1 MTSVHPTLN
10 IEHMN
15 YYKELGLD
23 ELGIPS
29 EEEAEELEYELEL
42 RFEDFTP
49 KEREIWLKQN
59 VYLKHFSSIGTVTAS
74 ARQAGV
80 TVFTAQRWKHDNVL
94 GFTRRLEVSELTFKD
109 RLQQKALLRASDP
122 TAPATLLIELLRATS
137 RRSSPETTTS
147 ATPRRPTRFTAASS
161 RTPPKKGTPATQPS
175 IASSR
180 ATPTPSAPGK
190 THLTTPIP
198 PPR

>member
-1 MTSVHPTLN
+1 
-10 IEHMN
+10 MN

-49 KEREIWLKQN
+49 KERETWLKQN

-80 TVFTAQRWKHDNVL
+80 TVYTAQRWKHDNVL

-122 TAPATLLIELLRATS
+122 NAPATLLIELLRANI
-137 RRSSPETTTS
+137 PEKFS
-147 ATPRRPTRFTAASS
+147 
-161 RTPPKKGTPATQPS
+161 KN
-175 IASSR
+175 
-180 ATPTPSAPGK
+180 
-190 THLTTPIP
+190 
-198 PPR
+198 